1 MKLNIGNHEFTELW
15 DGVLYKALSDYPN
28 VSDNEMKDIIDFV
41 NYEKNHGRQC
51 EIEADRDDILQYV
64 QKEMLNLDKYKN
76 VCRPEIIRECT
87 ACKERG
93 GCMTD
98 LVCHTAPLENA
109 ISILKC
115 GSLLSAV
122 NARKLSDTVLQK
134 EDRNAANDPTD
145 FFHYVMFSWGNC
157 QAGDRLVMERK
168 LGRSP
173 SQDEMSAGFTPGVR
187 FYFKY
192 DDLEKH
198 PLAVHDGFLPIK
210 VKDEVKL
217 ADYVYMIVIPFE
229 YKDQIMKVMPEKL
242 SDRAFCLSHDKLD
255 VWQWSEKVYSFVH
268 DIAKSD
274 VDKTRSHIIQQYRN
288 QQA

>member
-1 MKLNIGNHEFTELW
+1 MKINIGNHEFTELW
-15 DGVLYKALSDYPN
+15 DGVFYKALSNYPT
-28 VSDNEMKDIIDFV
+28 VSDNEMKDIIDFA
-41 NYEKNHGRQC
+41 NYEKANGRDC
-51 EIEADRDDILQYV
+51 EITADRKDILDYV
-64 QKEMLNLDKYKN
+64 QKEMKNPDKYKDI
-76 VCRPEIIRECT
+76 CRPELITECT
-87 ACKERG
+87 ACTARG

-122 NARKLSDTVLQK
+122 NARKLPDSVLQK
-134 EDRNAANDPTD
+134 EERNAANDPVD

-173 SQDEMSAGFTPGVR
+173 SPEEMGVDFTPGVR

-192 DDLEKH
+192 DELEKH
-198 PLAVHDGFLPIK
+198 PRATHDGFLPIK

-217 ADYVYMIVIPFE
+217 TDYVYRIIIPSE
-229 YKDQIMKVMPEKL
+229 YKKQIMEVLPEELKNRTFYV
-242 SDRAFCLSHDKLD
+242 DHDKLD

-268 DIAKSD
+268 EMK
-274 VDKTRSHIIQQYRN
+274 
-288 QQA
+288 

>member
-76 VCRPEIIRECT
+76 VSRPEIIRECT

-255 VWQWSEKVYSFVH
+255 VWQWSEKVYSFV
-268 DIAKSD
+268 KSS
-274 VDKTRSHIIQQYRN
+274 KLPIC
-288 QQA
+288 

>member
-1 MKLNIGNHEFTELW
+1 MKINIGNHEFTELW
-15 DGVLYKALSDYPN
+15 DGVLYKVLSDYPN
-28 VSDNEMKDIIDFV
+28 VGANEMKDIIDFV
-41 NYEKNHGRQC
+41 NYEEINGRQC

-64 QKEMLNLDKYKN
+64 QKEMLNPDKYKN
-76 VCRPEIIRECT
+76 VRRPEIIRECT
-87 ACKERG
+87 ACKTRG

-98 LVCHTAPLENA
+98 LVCHTAPLENT

-122 NARKLSDTVLQK
+122 NARKLPDTVLQK

-173 SQDEMSAGFTPGVR
+173 SSDEMSAGFTPGVR

-192 DDLEKH
+192 DDLDKH
-198 PLAVHDGFLPIK
+198 PQAIHDGFLPIK

-217 ADYVYMIVIPFE
+217 ADYVYMIVVPFE
-229 YKDQIMKVMPEKL
+229 YKEQIMKVMPECL
-242 SDRAFCLSHDKLD
+242 VDRVCCLSHDKLD

-268 DIAKSD
+268 EMTKC
-274 VDKTRSHIIQQYRN
+274 N
-288 QQA
+288 

>member
-1 MKLNIGNHEFTELW
+1 MKINIGNHEFTELW

-41 NYEKNHGRQC
+41 NYEKINGRQC
-51 EIEADRDDILQYV
+51 EIEADSEDILRYV
-64 QKEMLNLDKYKN
+64 QKEMLNPKKYKD
-76 VCRPEIIRECT
+76 VRRPEIIRECT
-87 ACKERG
+87 ACKARG

-122 NARKLSDTVLQK
+122 NARKLPDTVLQK
-134 EDRNAANDPTD
+134 EDRNAANDPID

-173 SQDEMSAGFTPGVR
+173 SPDEMSAGFTPGVR

-192 DDLEKH
+192 DDLDKH
-198 PLAVHDGFLPIK
+198 PQAVHDGFLPVK

-217 ADYVYMIVIPFE
+217 ADYVYMIIIPFE
-229 YKDQIMKVMPEKL
+229 YKEQLMKVMPEQL
-242 SDRAFCLSHDKLD
+242 SDRAFFLSHDKLD

-268 DIAKSD
+268 DMAKED
-274 VDKTRSHIIQQYRN
+274 
-288 QQA
+288 

>member
-1 MKLNIGNHEFTELW
+1 MKIDIGKHEFSEVW
-15 DGVLYKALSDYPN
+15 DGVFYKALSDYPT
-28 VSDNEMKDIIDFV
+28 VSDNEMKDIIDFI
-41 NYEKNHGRQC
+41 NYEKANGRDC
-51 EIEADRDDILQYV
+51 EITADRQDILDYV
-64 QKEMLNLDKYKN
+64 RKEIQNPDKYRD
-76 VCRPEIIRECT
+76 VRRPEIIRECT
-87 ACKERG
+87 ACTARG

-109 ISILKC
+109 ISIIKC

-122 NARKLSDTVLQK
+122 NARKLPDTVLQK
-134 EDRNAANDPTD
+134 EKRNAANDPLD

-173 SQDEMSAGFTPGVR
+173 SVEEMGAGFTPGVR

-192 DDLEKH
+192 GELEKH
-198 PLAVHDGFLPIK
+198 PQAVHDGFLPIK

-217 ADYVYMIVIPFE
+217 ADYVFAIVIPSE
-229 YKDQIMKVMPEKL
+229 YKEQIIAILPENL
-242 SDRAFCLSHDKLD
+242 VDRAYCLEHENLD

-268 DIAKSD
+268 ELKEHNK
-274 VDKTRSHIIQQYRN
+274 V
-288 QQA
+288 